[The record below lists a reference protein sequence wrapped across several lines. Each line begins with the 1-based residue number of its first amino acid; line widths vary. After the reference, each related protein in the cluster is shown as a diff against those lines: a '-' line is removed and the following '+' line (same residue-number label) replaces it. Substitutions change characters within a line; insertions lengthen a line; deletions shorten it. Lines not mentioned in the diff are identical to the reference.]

1 MMAEVVLY
9 HHAQGLTKG
18 VGGFADELRRAGHTV
33 HLPDLFEGRTFDNL
47 DDGVAYASSVGFDT
61 ILERGVAAADG
72 LGDGLVFAGFSLGVM
87 PAQKLAQTHAG
98 AKGALLFH
106 SCLPVP
112 EFGEAWPAGVPV
124 QIHGMACDPFFAGEG
139 DIDAARELV
148 DSAAAAELFVYPGDK
163 HLFADS
169 SLSSYDEEAA
179 ALLTARSLNFLEG
192 IR

>member
-1 MMAEVVLY
+1 M
-9 HHAQGLTKG
+9 KG
-18 VGGFADELRRAGHTV
+18 SPTSCDGPVTPV
-33 HLPDLFEGRTFDNL
+33 HLPDIFEGRTFDNL
-47 DDGVAYASSVGFDT
+47 DDGVVYASSVGFDT

-87 PAQKLAQTHAG
+87 PAQKLAQTRAG
-98 AKGALLFH
+98 AKGALLFQ
-106 SCLPVP
+106 SCLPVS
-112 EFGEAWPAGVPV
+112 EFREAWPAGVPV
-124 QIHGMACDPFFAGEG
+124 QIHGMASDPFFAGEG
-139 DIDAARELV
+139 DIDAARELA

-179 ALLTARSLNFLEG
+179 ALLTARTLNFLER